1 MLEML
6 CFGRKSFHQE
16 KWALRDIN
24 FELFPGQALG
34 IIGFNGAGK
43 STLLKILTGTST
55 ASRGRFV
62 MDGRTSSMLELGA
75 GFHPEFSGRANI
87 YMNASIQGVPKAE
100 VDRQYDEIA
109 AFSELGEYLERPVR
123 TYSSGMAMRL
133 GFSAAMLV
141 DPDILI
147 LDEVLAVGDQHFQKK
162 CMDRFNAFRAA
173 DKTILFVSHS
183 IYHIREICDR
193 AIWLHEGKCAMD
205 DTPIT
210 VTDEYEKRMLQIEA
224 AARGL
229 TCDPASDGD
238 RLPAGMPRL
247 LDAELMCGN
256 DPAPAREF
264 QTFDEVRL
272 RLSFEL
278 TDDPAPVSPGI
289 LVHRNDGLMVVASRP
304 EGVVGGK
311 PGVYEVSLRMPSLR
325 LLSGE
330 YTISLYLNNANG
342 THTLD
347 QRPHAFR
354 FNVQC
359 PGNRKG
365 IYVHDCEWDLGE
377 NTK

>member
-1 MLEML
+1 M
-6 CFGRKSFHQE
+6 GRKSFHQE

-55 ASRGRFV
+55 ATGGSFLLSGRA
-62 MDGRTSSMLELGA
+62 SSMLELGA
-75 GFHPEFSGRANI
+75 GFHPEFTGRANI
-87 YMNASIQGVPKAE
+87 YMNASIQGVPRAE

-205 DTPIT
+205 DMPIT

-224 AARGL
+224 ASRGI
-229 TCDPASDGD
+229 S
-238 RLPAGMPRL
+238 
-247 LDAELMCGN
+247 LDAGEENDIPAAGLPRILEAELCCN
-256 DPAPAREF
+256 ADPAPARDF
-264 QTFDEVRL
+264 KTFDEVRL
-272 RLSFEL
+272 RMKFEL
-278 TDDPAPVSPGI
+278 MDGKTPVSPGI
-289 LVHRNDGLMVVASRP
+289 LIHRNDGLMVVASRP
-304 EGVVGGK
+304 DESVGGK
-311 PGVYEVSLRMPSLR
+311 PGVYEVSLKMPSLR

-330 YTISLYLNNANG
+330 YTVSLYLNDATG

-354 FNVQC
+354 FNVRC

-365 IYVHDCEWDLGE
+365 IYVHDCEWNLGE
-377 NTK
+377 TAQ